1 MLTAGLASEQ
11 VLGAADRGVYAFTKH
26 FALNEQETERNG
38 QLCTWSDEQA
48 IREIYLRP
56 FEEVVKADGD
66 AQAMMG
72 AFNYIGNT
80 YASAHVG
87 LNQTVL
93 REEWGFKGMLETD
106 YFSGLNYGY
115 QTADQAIRGYTD
127 IMLASTETTN
137 HVTDHSAT
145 SVIAMRRAV
154 HNILY
159 TAVNSWRYADG
170 EPADPMPAWQIAMIV
185 ADVVLGV
192 ALVGLEAIAIK
203 RFVSRRRTGAGAD
216 SGAVAGVTA
225 PPTTDTPEPDA
236 E

>member
-1 MLTAGLASEQ
+1 MLTAGLATEQ

-38 QLCTWSDEQA
+38 QLCTWSNEQA

-93 REEWGFKGMLETD
+93 REEWGFRGMLETD
-106 YFSGLNYGY
+106 YFSGY

-145 SVIAMRRAV
+145 SVVAMRRAA

-192 ALVGLEAIAIK
+192 ALVGLEAIAIM
-203 RFVSRRRTGAGAD
+203 RFVSRRRAGAGA
-216 SGAVAGVTA
+216 GVTVPA
-225 PPTTDTPEPDA
+225 VTDTSDPDA